1 MQNEGDRSCDHFIW
15 VDEEAMLPVSH
26 FNAQIAYQ
34 KKNFETELA
43 KLTLQID
50 AEKHKNTSMEKN
62 LKMSLATCLILTF
75 LLFSCFISDRDN
87 QSCTVSRAMLP

>member
-1 MQNEGDRSCDHFIW
+1 MQNEGDRGCDHFIW

-50 AEKHKNTSMEKN
+50 AEKRKNTSMEKKFKN
-62 LKMSLATCLILTF
+62 VIGHLFNFNIFVIF
-75 LLFSCFISDRDN
+75 LFY
-87 QSCTVSRAMLP
+87 

>member
-1 MQNEGDRSCDHFIW
+1 
-15 VDEEAMLPVSH
+15 MLPLSQ

-50 AEKHKNTSMEKN
+50 AEKRKNTSMEKN

-75 LLFSCFISDRDN
+75 LLFSYFISDRDK
-87 QSCTVSRAMLP
+87 QPCTVSRAMLP